1 VRACRDRFFHH
12 LPTSLRQW
20 PYAAPGQI
28 PQAFIYVAAIKKND
42 TFARVRV
49 VKSPAGIFLDQLKE
63 RLPPGSTG
71 VIKDFFAKLFEF
83 FNADWSDRFG
93 DRFASF
99 PRAATFFLIIN
110 LIGGTYIFRN
120 RHRFFDQDSNVDN
133 DIPAVRKLRM
143 EVVMIPWLVLTG
155 LLVILL
161 INLWRA

>member
-1 VRACRDRFFHH
+1 MWLRDFARGLSARPMFRPDSVACRDRFFHH

-83 FNADWSDRFG
+83 FDANDSDRFG
-93 DRFASF
+93 DGFA
-99 PRAATFFLIIN
+99 P
-110 LIGGTYIFRN
+110 
-120 RHRFFDQDSNVDN
+120 
-133 DIPAVRKLRM
+133 
-143 EVVMIPWLVLTG
+143 
-155 LLVILL
+155 LVINSFSVLEFFKWHRTPL
-161 INLWRA
+161 FAGFP